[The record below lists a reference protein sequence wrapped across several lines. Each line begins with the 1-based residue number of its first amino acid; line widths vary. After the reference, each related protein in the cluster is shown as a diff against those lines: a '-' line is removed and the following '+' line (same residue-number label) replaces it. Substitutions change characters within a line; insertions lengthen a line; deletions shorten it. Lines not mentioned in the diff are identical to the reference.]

1 MFTGLLTGVF
11 KENAKGVS
19 TRKRK
24 LPKKEEF
31 LFQVAKGCRK
41 IMMRNWKPRDHPLR
55 ELEVLN
61 EDEGWEGNLLID
73 EGGE

>member
-31 LFQVAKGCRK
+31 LFQAAE
-41 IMMRNWKPRDHPLR
+41 NRDA
-55 ELEVLN
+55 ELETTGSSV
-61 EDEGWEGNLLID
+61 EGVGSFE
-73 EGGE
+73 